1 MANSGAEIQVDRG
14 EYTRIHN
21 AILERL
27 AEYDFTSRE
36 YACILHLLRQ
46 TYGFNRKEVKL
57 SYGDFQNATGID
69 SANVSRTMK
78 RLVEYGVVIKTDA
91 RTKAAATWSF
101 NKYFEQ
107 WTVKSRLKTPKPVDA
122 IYCQSDNRF
131 TDDSIV
137 ETAIELLP
145 KQQQS
150 IAKVTIDDCQSDNS
164 YISAK
169 DNIKDN
175 SKDKREE
182 TPPSGPTF
190 SERNE
195 NGYFG
200 MPVPFK
206 REKVVADGY
215 TQDAA
220 KLGVTAEVYGQIFNA
235 LINIAGWRGL
245 VDAGDNRSLTWAKED
260 ALKLITLGH
269 NTPEH
274 IAKLAA
280 AYRKAYHWK
289 GAPTPKG
296 LAEYASQLQA
306 GVAPTGDKPARITA
320 EDEAKAQADLRA
332 AKSRIATNIK
342 LGAKPNPRDE
352 AIVARYQSVGAH

>member
-1 MANSGAEIQVDRG
+1 MATSGAEIQIDKG
-14 EYTRIHN
+14 GYTRIHN
-21 AILERL
+21 AILEQL
-27 AEYDFTSRE
+27 AYHDFTSRE
-36 YACILHLLRQ
+36 YACIIYLLRM
-46 TYGFNRKEVKL
+46 TYGFSRKDCEL
-57 SYGDFQNATGID
+57 SNGDFAT
-69 SANVSRTMK
+69 ATNLERTAIIK
-78 RLVEYGVVIKTDA
+78 TLRRLVERNVFVKVEGDPYH
-91 RTKAAATWSF
+91 AATWSF

-107 WTVKSRLKTPKPVDA
+107 WADETSVKTTTSDETTSSRFDTTTSSRFDTSTSPQIDTST
-122 IYCQSDNRF
+122 SD
-131 TDDSIV
+131 
-137 ETAIELLP
+137 ETATSYLWAKE
-145 KQQQS
+145 S
-150 IAKVTIDDCQSDNS
+150 IKES
-164 YISAK
+164 
-169 DNIKDN
+169 IKE
-175 SKDKREE
+175 RE

-190 SERNE
+190 SERNG

-206 REKVVADGY
+206 SERVIADGY

-220 KLGVTAEVYGQIFNA
+220 KLGVNAEVYVQIFNA

-245 VDAGDNRSLTWAKED
+245 VDAGDSRSLNWAKED
-260 ALKLITLGH
+260 ALKIISLGH

-306 GVAPTGDKPARITA
+306 GVAPTGDKPARVTA

-332 AKSRIATNIK
+332 AKSRIATNVK

-352 AIVARYQSVGAH
+352 AIVARYQNAGAH